1 MRTTAMRAAPLA
13 AAVTLAAVVAA
24 GCSTSGGTDAAETT
38 SHTPA
43 PAQQWEPSG
52 ATPAPSTTASPPPE
66 LPTRTVPSTPSTPDP
81 TLAEVDRA
89 DPDAVAVAAVESW
102 FAWLPVSD
110 GGPLDAMAR
119 TASLLTADYRDA
131 TLAEAPVRGPGGD
144 FAAWAAAGA
153 DTVEVAVKSQPN
165 QGAVD
170 TPGMRHLVFT
180 ITQTAK
186 NGAQPVGTAKHVAY
200 VIVRE
205 GPDGWAVSK
214 IVKR

>member
-131 TLAEAPVRGPGGD
+131 TLA
-144 FAAWAAAGA
+144 